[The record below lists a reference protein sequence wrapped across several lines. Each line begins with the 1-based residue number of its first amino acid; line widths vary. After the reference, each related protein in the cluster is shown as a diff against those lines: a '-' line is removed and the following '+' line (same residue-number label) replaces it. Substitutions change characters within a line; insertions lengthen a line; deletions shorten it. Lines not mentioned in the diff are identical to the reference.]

1 MIKSRS
7 ISIAASAIIMSLF
20 FGFAFASWQEPAVAP
35 PNGNISA
42 PVNIGSTA
50 QTKAGEF
57 SVLGNFYAPM
67 MYDSDDSGYYVNPA
81 GQTVLSGNVGI
92 GVSSPNNLL
101 QVKDLINFQNSL
113 EGTFLGYQAGNM
125 NTGEYN
131 TAIGY
136 QSLYSNS
143 TGLGNTAIGYKSLYS
158 NSTGQGNIAIGHL
171 SLYNNTGVRNTAIG
185 YSSLYSNT
193 GIDNTAIGWGSLYNN
208 ITGHRNTAIGKDSLH
223 FNINGIDNVALG
235 HYSGYYET
243 GSNSFYVDNQDRG
256 STAGDKTKALLYGT
270 FAAATSSQQL
280 TVNGALNVAGT
291 LTVGGIPIG
300 SGGGGDSYWVQSGSN
315 IYASST
321 SWNLG
326 VGTTELADFS
336 NAKAVFSH
344 SDTGMV
350 SSHFTGLVGEAAS
363 DGTIDARG
371 ILGVGKSNGSMSGI
385 GVLGIGKVSSP
396 SDTANSYGVYG
407 AADDSHSGAINF
419 GVWGQANNSSYANY
433 GVEGRTKPNSLTT
446 YASAAGLFEGWSYSS
461 NSAYG
466 VYSYAWA
473 DSSSDTGNGYA
484 GRFRSEAAR
493 AGSNYGLSSSASGAA
508 GYNIGGYFS
517 AVTSAS
523 NSGYGIYSS
532 VTASASS
539 NTSNGVAGSFWS
551 TSARSGTNY
560 GIYSSASNGANNY
573 SFYGANGVFYNYA
586 SVGIGT
592 ASPNALLHVKHPVGD
607 LVTRFEGATNSY
619 KSKMYISSSSSG
631 DGGFQYEPSN
641 NNQMDIF
648 SYGDMKFDVGTGNIS
663 GSIANE
669 RMRITQGGNVG
680 IGITNPGEKLEVA
693 GNIKSS
699 GYGSFPN
706 GIAPAVTGAPDGKI
720 FSPSGLYLAQ
730 NTWGINYNEGSPDYI
745 EFNNASGATS
755 RIALD
760 NGSAHFGLN
769 GGSVG
774 VGTAS
779 PSYKLDVQGGQINA
793 SGGLCMNGDCKTSWS
808 GLGVGNISGITSVSG
823 STLSLT
829 TAADETVVVF

>member
-321 SWNLG
+321 SWN
-326 VGTTELADFS
+326 
-336 NAKAVFSH
+336 
-344 SDTGMV
+344 
-350 SSHFTGLVGEAAS
+350 
-363 DGTIDARG
+363 
-371 ILGVGKSNGSMSGI
+371 
-385 GVLGIGKVSSP
+385 
-396 SDTANSYGVYG
+396 
-407 AADDSHSGAINF
+407 
-419 GVWGQANNSSYANY
+419 
-433 GVEGRTKPNSLTT
+433 
-446 YASAAGLFEGWSYSS
+446 
-461 NSAYG
+461 
-466 VYSYAWA
+466 
-473 DSSSDTGNGYA
+473 
-484 GRFRSEAAR
+484 
-493 AGSNYGLSSSASGAA
+493 
-508 GYNIGGYFS
+508 
-517 AVTSAS
+517 
-523 NSGYGIYSS
+523 
-532 VTASASS
+532 
-539 NTSNGVAGSFWS
+539 
-551 TSARSGTNY
+551 
-560 GIYSSASNGANNY
+560 
-573 SFYGANGVFYNYA
+573 
-586 SVGIGT
+586 
-592 ASPNALLHVKHPVGD
+592 
-607 LVTRFEGATNSY
+607 
-619 KSKMYISSSSSG
+619 
-631 DGGFQYEPSN
+631 
-641 NNQMDIF
+641 
-648 SYGDMKFDVGTGNIS
+648 
-663 GSIANE
+663 
-669 RMRITQGGNVG
+669 
-680 IGITNPGEKLEVA
+680 
-693 GNIKSS
+693 
-699 GYGSFPN
+699 
-706 GIAPAVTGAPDGKI
+706 
-720 FSPSGLYLAQ
+720 
-730 NTWGINYNEGSPDYI
+730 
-745 EFNNASGATS
+745 
-755 RIALD
+755 
-760 NGSAHFGLN
+760 
-769 GGSVG
+769 VG
-774 VGTAS
+774 VGTATPNNFLQVKDLIS
-779 PSYKLDVQGGQINA
+779 FPNAVYGTFLGYQAGNLNTGGGNTAVGYQSLYSNTTGGGNTAIGAKAFYSNITGNLNTAIGNEALFQNTAGYANTAIGIQSLWLNTAGDYNTANGAYSLYSNTAGDYNTANGAYSLYSNTTGYDNVAIGLSALSANTTGYRNTAVGTA
-793 SGGLCMNGDCKTSWS
+793 SLYD
-808 GLGVGNISGITSVSG
+808 NISGYSNVAVGEFALSYNTIGVRNTGIGDSALYNNTQGNNNTGLGMVALFSNTTG
-823 STLSLT
+823 SNNTAVGDSALYNNT
-829 TAADETVVVF
+829 TADSNTAIGFNSLNFNTTGYQNTAIGRDSLYLTVGGYRNTAIGNTALYSNSSGYRNTAIGDGAGYRVTTGRDNTFLGYNAGNNASQRVNAINSMALGNGSWNTADNQVRIGNTSITWIGGQVTWSTYSDSRLKTDIKDYSHGLDLILKLRPVEFKAKDDSSQKIRSGFIAQEVESIGIPFYGLTKPASDNDFYSLQYSEFVVPLVKSVQEQQKQIEDLKIEINQLKTELKNLRP

>member
-67 MYDSDDSGYYVNPA
+67 MYDSDDSNYYVNPA
-81 GQTVLSGNVGI
+81 GQTILAGNVGI
-92 GVSSPNNLL
+92 GTGITTPTNTL
-101 QVKDLINFQNSL
+101 QVKDLINFPPFIY
-113 EGTFLGYQAGNM
+113 GTFLGYQAGNV
-125 NTGEYN
+125 NTGTYNTFVGYQSGLANTTGHDNTALGKDSFRSNISGWSNVAVGFDSLYANTSGNYN
-131 TAIGY
+131 TAIGDHSLFANTNGGSNVANGWKSLY
-136 QSLYSNS
+136 SNISGRDNTAVGRESLYSNS
-143 TGLGNTAIGYKSLYS
+143 SGVDNTASGAYSLRSNTTGGGNTANGKNSLRS
-158 NSTGQGNIAIGHL
+158 NTVGFE
-171 SLYNNTGVRNTAIG
+171 NTAG
-185 YSSLYSNT
+185 GRNSLYSNT
-193 GIDNTAIGWGSLYNN
+193 AGNFNTAYGVQSLYSSA
-208 ITGHRNTAIGKDSLH
+208 TGNYNTAVGQNSLQ
-223 FNINGIDNVALG
+223 NNVSGSGNVSLG
-235 HYSGYYET
+235 YSAGRYET
-243 GSNSFYVDNQDRG
+243 GSNAFYIDNQDRG

-693 GNIKSS
+693 G
-699 GYGSFPN
+699 
-706 GIAPAVTGAPDGKI
+706 
-720 FSPSGLYLAQ
+720 
-730 NTWGINYNEGSPDYI
+730 
-745 EFNNASGATS
+745 
-755 RIALD
+755 
-760 NGSAHFGLN
+760 
-769 GGSVG
+769 
-774 VGTAS
+774 
-779 PSYKLDVQGGQINA
+779 
-793 SGGLCMNGDCKTSWS
+793 
-808 GLGVGNISGITSVSG
+808 
-823 STLSLT
+823 
-829 TAADETVVVF
+829 